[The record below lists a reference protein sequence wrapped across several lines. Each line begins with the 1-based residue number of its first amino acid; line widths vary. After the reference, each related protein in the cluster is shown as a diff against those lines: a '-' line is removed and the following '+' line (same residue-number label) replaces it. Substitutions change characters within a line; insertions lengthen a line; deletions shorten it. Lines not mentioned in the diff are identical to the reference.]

1 MMMCKC
7 GLTGCHFALVMSELK
22 KMERKRIQH
31 KTRKPF
37 GPCYFA
43 STKRGDVI
51 LDPFFGTGTTG
62 AVAKRLNRNFIG
74 IEQDAAYVK
83 IAKKRLSAVTPIA
96 SEDLLET
103 KSRRTLPKVP
113 FGNLIEHG
121 LLKPGDRLFD
131 AKKRFKVKVRA
142 DGSLL
147 TEKRN
152 RVNSCAGSQTSGL
165 AIM

>member
-1 MMMCKC
+1 VI
-7 GLTGCHFALVMSELK
+7 L
-22 KMERKRIQH
+22 
-31 KTRKPF
+31 
-37 GPCYFA
+37 A

-74 IEQDAAYVK
+74 IEQDASYVK
-83 IAKKRLSAVTPIA
+83 IANERLSKVIQIA
-96 SEDLLET
+96 SDDLLET
-103 KSRRTLPKVP
+103 KSRRALPKVP

-131 AKKRFKVKVRA
+131 VKKRFHAMVKA

-147 TEKRN
+147 TEKKETGSIHALGAKLQGLPSCNGWSFWHVERN
-152 RVNSCAGSQTSGL
+152 GKPVLIDTLREKVRAKIYPMKS
-165 AIM
+165 